1 MQFHKNKLF
10 TVSPPCNAVQ
20 MIAKVLNVQ
29 LNLKHIDLFA
39 KDHPTPEFVKVN
51 PQHTIPTLVDN
62 DFVLWES
69 RVILAYLVEK
79 YGRNDS
85 LYPKDPKK
93 RAVVN
98 QRLYFD
104 MDTLYESFELFYN
117 PQIFSNQPADPE
129 LLVKLEKAVELFELF
144 LSSSTYVAGDHATIA
159 DYSIIASISP
169 YAELYD
175 FSRFKNVTRWFEL
188 CSSLPGI
195 EINNESLKAI
205 KKLIEEFSVK
215 N

>member
-1 MQFHKNKLF
+1 
-10 TVSPPCNAVQ
+10 

-39 KDHPTPEFVKVN
+39 KEHPTPEFVKVN
-51 PQHTIPTLVDN
+51 PQHTVPTLVDN

-93 RAVVN
+93 RAIVN

-104 MDTLYESFELFYN
+104 MDPLYESFELFYN
-117 PQIFSNQPADPE
+117 PQIFENQAADPE
-129 LLVKLEKAVELFELF
+129 LLIKLEKAVELFELF
-144 LSSSTYVAGDHATIA
+144 LSSSTFVAGDNATIA

-188 CSSLPGI
+188 CQSLPGI

-205 KKLIEEFSVK
+205 KKLIEDFSAK